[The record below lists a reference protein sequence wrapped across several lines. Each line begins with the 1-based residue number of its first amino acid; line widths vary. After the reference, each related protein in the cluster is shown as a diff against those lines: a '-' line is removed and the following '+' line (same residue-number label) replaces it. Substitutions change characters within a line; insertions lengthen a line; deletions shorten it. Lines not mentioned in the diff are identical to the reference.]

1 MGLWTSGLL
10 VAAVLPW
17 LTPGEEPAA
26 PPPLLL
32 LIFNAADTHPLVMKV
47 AREEVESILGDIG
60 VTAEWTDTSAGTLV
74 PKNRFHVKVMV
85 MPKDPSGWNLPFN
98 TLGVTYIV
106 DEVPDTIYVFMPVVE
121 AAVADHRFPRKI
133 GEAVGRVIVHELAHV
148 MNPARG
154 HADAGLMAPRQRR
167 RNLFGTCLDLDQ
179 SSAVAFRR
187 GLARATGLT
196 EGLPGRRRP
205 SVKIS
210 AGSGDPR
217 RT

>member
-26 PPPLLL
+26 PPPLSL

-47 AREEVESILGDIG
+47 AREEVESILDGIG
-60 VTAEWTDTSAGTLV
+60 VSIEWTDTTAATRV
-74 PKNRFHVKVMV
+74 PNRFHVKVMV
-85 MPKDPSGWNLPFN
+85 MPKDPTGWNLAFN

-106 DEVPDTIYVFMPVVE
+106 EEVPDTIYVFMPVVE
-121 AAVADHRFPRKI
+121 AVVADHRFPQKI

-154 HADAGLMAPRQRR
+154 HAEAGLMMRSQRGR
-167 RNLFGTCLDLDQ
+167 RLFGNCLDLDQ
-179 SSAVAFRR
+179 RSAEAFRS
-187 GLARATGLT
+187 GLARATRLT
-196 EGLPGRRRP
+196 EAPTGQ
-205 SVKIS
+205 
-210 AGSGDPR
+210 
-217 RT
+217 

>member
-1 MGLWTSGLL
+1 MGLWTSRLL

-26 PPPLLL
+26 PPPLSL
-32 LIFNAADTHPLVMKV
+32 LIFNAGASSLVMEV
-47 AREEVESILGDIG
+47 AREEVERILGGIG
-60 VTAEWTDTSAGTLV
+60 VSTDWIDGTKGAVV
-74 PKNRFHVKVMV
+74 PNRFHVKVMV
-85 MPKDPSGWNLPFN
+85 MPKDPSRWNLPFY

-121 AAVADHRFPRKI
+121 AAVADHRFPQKI

-167 RNLFGTCLDLDQ
+167 RNLFGACLDLDQ
-179 SSAVAFRR
+179 TSAEAFRT
-187 GLARATGLT
+187 GLARAAMLT
-196 EGLPGRRRP
+196 AATNGQ
-205 SVKIS
+205 
-210 AGSGDPR
+210 
-217 RT
+217 